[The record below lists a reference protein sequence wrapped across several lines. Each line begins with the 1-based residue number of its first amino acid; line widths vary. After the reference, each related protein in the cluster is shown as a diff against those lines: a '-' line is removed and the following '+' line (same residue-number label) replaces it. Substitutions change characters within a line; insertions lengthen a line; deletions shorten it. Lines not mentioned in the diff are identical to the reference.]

1 VIDTLP
7 AGVGAGNAAP
17 TISVVPP
24 VTTMHPTPGP
34 AVTAEHVEPAIPPA
48 EQDGVRDLIIIGS
61 GPAGYTAAIYAA
73 RANLHPLVFEGS
85 QFGGALMTTTEVE
98 NFPGFAEGVQGPQ
111 LMDDM
116 RTQAERFGAELV
128 ARDVT
133 EVDLTAEPK
142 IVKVGD
148 EVHRAHA
155 VIVATGSKY
164 RYLGLDNEARLLG
177 RGVSACA
184 TCDGFFFRDQDIV
197 VVGGGDSAM
206 EEATFLTRFA
216 KTVTVVHR
224 REELR
229 ASKIMQ
235 QRAQENEKIR
245 WALNKQVID
254 VLGDQTVS
262 GVRLTDVSTGATEE
276 LPVSGVFVAIGHD
289 PRSEL
294 FVGQLKLD
302 DEGYVQVEH
311 PTTRTNIEGVFACGD
326 VVDHIYRQ
334 AITSAGTG
342 AAAAIDAE
350 RWLAAAFGER

>member
-1 VIDTLP
+1 VSRVNEP
-7 AGVGAGNAAP
+7 
-17 TISVVPP
+17 
-24 VTTMHPTPGP
+24 HPTPGP
-34 AVTAEHVEPAIPPA
+34 AVTAEHASPAIPPA
-48 EQDGVRDLIIIGS
+48 EHDGVRDLIIIGS
-61 GPAGYTAAIYAA
+61 GPAGYTAAVYAA

-98 NFPGFAEGVQGPQ
+98 NFPGFAEGIQGPQ
-111 LMDDM
+111 LMMDM
-116 RTQAERFGAELV
+116 RQQAERFGAELV
-128 ARDVT
+128 ARDVS

-148 EVHRAHA
+148 EVHQAHA

-224 REELR
+224 RSELR

-235 QRAQENEKIR
+235 KRAQDNEKIR
-245 WALNKQVID
+245 WQLGKQVTD
-254 VLGDQTVS
+254 VLGQDTVS
-262 GVRLTDVSTGATEE
+262 AVQLTDVESGTTETVPVTG
-276 LPVSGVFVAIGHD
+276 LFVAIGHD
-289 PRSEL
+289 PRSEI
-294 FVGQLKLD
+294 FAGQLKLD
-302 DEGYVQVEH
+302 DEGYIQVEH
-311 PTTRTNIEGVFACGD
+311 PTTKTNIDGVFACGD

-350 RWLAAAFGER
+350 RFLAEAFGER

>member
-1 VIDTLP
+1 VTNPPTP
-7 AGVGAGNAAP
+7 AHL
-17 TISVVPP
+17 S
-24 VTTMHPTPGP
+24 PGP
-34 AVTAEHVEPAIPPA
+34 AVTTPETAAHPAVPPA
-48 EQDGVRDLIIIGS
+48 ETPDCRDLVIIGS

-98 NFPGFAEGVQGPQ
+98 NFPGFPEGIQGPQ

-116 RTQAERFGAELV
+116 RTQAERFGAEL
-128 ARDVT
+128 RPHDVT
-133 EVDLTAEPK
+133 EVDLTANPK
-142 IVKVGD
+142 IVKIGD
-148 EVHRAHA
+148 EVIHAHA

-216 KTVTVVHR
+216 KSVTVVHR
-224 REELR
+224 RPELR

-235 QRAQENEKIR
+235 KRAQDNPKIR
-245 WALNKQVID
+245 WQLGKQVTD
-254 VLGDQTVS
+254 VLGESAVSAVEITDVEAGSTETLDVS
-262 GVRLTDVSTGATEE
+262 GL
-276 LPVSGVFVAIGHD
+276 FVAIGHD

-294 FVGQLKLD
+294 FAGQLKLD
-302 DEGYVQVEH
+302 DDGYVQVEH
-311 PTTRTNIEGVFACGD
+311 PSTRTNIDGVFACGD

-342 AAAAIDAE
+342 AAAAMDAE
-350 RWLAAAFGER
+350 RWLAETFDER

>member
-1 VIDTLP
+1 
-7 AGVGAGNAAP
+7 
-17 TISVVPP
+17 
-24 VTTMHPTPGP
+24 VTTNHPTPGP

-48 EQDGVRDLIIIGS
+48 EHDGVRDLVIIGS

-235 QRAQENEKIR
+235 QRALDNEKIR
-245 WALNKQVID
+245 WALGKQVTD
-254 VLGDQTVS
+254 VLGEQTVS
-262 GVRLTDVSTGATEE
+262 GVQLTDVGTGTTEE

-302 DEGYVQVEH
+302 DEGYIQVEH

>member
-1 VIDTLP
+1 MTTEEIT
-7 AGVGAGNAAP
+7 NP
-17 TISVVPP
+17 T
-24 VTTMHPTPGP
+24 
-34 AVTAEHVEPAIPPA
+34 IPPA
-48 EQDGVRDLIIIGS
+48 EHDGVRDLIIIGS
-61 GPAGYTAAIYAA
+61 GPAGYTAATYAA

-98 NFPGFAEGVQGPQ
+98 NFPGFPAGIQGPQ

-116 RTQAERFGAELV
+116 RTQAEKFGAQLEP
-128 ARDVT
+128 RDVT
-133 EVDLTAEPK
+133 EVDLTASPK
-142 IVKVGD
+142 VVKVGS
-148 EVHRAHA
+148 EVFLAHA

-164 RYLGLDNEARLLG
+164 RYLGLENEARLLG

-216 KTVTVVHR
+216 KSVTVVHR
-224 REELR
+224 RPELR
-229 ASKIMQ
+229 ASKIMIK
-235 QRAQENEKIR
+235 RAQDNEKIR
-245 WALNKQVID
+245 WELGKQVTD
-254 VLGDQTVS
+254 VMGETTVDA
-262 GVRLTDVSTGATEE
+262 VQLTDVESGSTET
-276 LPVSGVFVAIGHD
+276 LPVSGLFVASGHD

-294 FVGQLKLD
+294 VAGQLKLD
-302 DEGYVQVEH
+302 DGGYIQVEH
-311 PTTRTNIEGVFACGD
+311 PSTRTSIDGVFACGD

-350 RWLAAAFGER
+350 RWLAETFDER